1 MTPTRDSFLKFLTQ
15 KAGAPL
21 TARQLIERLKVDP
34 EHEAAF
40 LALLEQLVAEG
51 AAVEIKGGQY
61 AHPSRVGL
69 VVGRVQL
76 HPDGFG
82 FVISDDPDDADLFV
96 KPRWLKAVMNGDRV
110 VARVEPS
117 NGRPEGRVI
126 RVLTRANQHVMG
138 RLQVRRKFG

>member
-1 MTPTRDSFLKFLTQ
+1 MIPTRDAFVKFLTQ

-21 TARQLIERLKVDP
+21 TAGQLLERLKVEP
-34 EHEAAF
+34 SEEADF
-40 LALLEQLVAEG
+40 LKFLKELVADG

-82 FVISDDPDDADLFV
+82 FVISDEPDQPDLFV

-117 NGRPEGRVI
+117 DGRPEGRVI
-126 RVLTRANQHVMG
+126 RILSRANITIPG
-138 RLQVRRKFG
+138 